1 MKIVLY
7 SYLMKTATLS
17 EKKQPTFLDYC
28 HFLVAS
34 FQNFTQTYFA
44 DHSENWSHDQLNRL
58 LSHERIPARKLWES
72 VKSDIVFDADGYL
85 LFDDTVLPKPYA
97 KAMQPVR
104 RQWSGSEKRVIQ
116 GIGLVSCVYVN
127 PKTDTYWIIDYR
139 IYDVERDGK
148 TKLQHLLDMLS
159 NAYFVKRLPFR
170 TVLVDSWY
178 ASMDVMKA
186 IEALSK
192 VYYAPLKRNRLVST
206 SVASDYQRVEALTWT
221 PAETTEGKLVHIKK
235 FPKGH
240 EVKLFR
246 LVSGSGRTEYIAT
259 NDLSQSDVNATHQ
272 VCRVRWKI
280 EQLHRELKQ
289 VTGIGK
295 CQSRKHR
302 AQRNHIACCL
312 WVWVSLRRAARRAGQ
327 TIYQIKEGLLDDYMR
342 KQLQKPSINIY
353 IA

>member
-1 MKIVLY
+1 MMSINL
-7 SYLMKTATLS
+7 T
-17 EKKQPTFLDYC
+17 EKRSALLLDYC

-44 DHSENWSHDQLNRL
+44 DHSDNYSHDQLNRL
-58 LSHERIPARKLWES
+58 LNTHRISARDLWAS
-72 VKSDIVFDADGYL
+72 VRNDIEFDEDEYL
-85 LFDDTVLPKPYA
+85 LFDDTVVSKQYG
-97 KAMQPVR
+97 KAIQPVR
-104 RQWSGSEKRVIQ
+104 RQWSGSEKRVID
-116 GIGLVSCVYVN
+116 GIGLLTCVYVN
-127 PKTDTYWIIDYR
+127 PKTHQYWIIDYR
-139 IYDVERDGK
+139 IYDVGRDGK
-148 TKLQHLLDMLS
+148 TKLQHLLDMLA
-159 NAYFVKRLPFR
+159 NAYFVKRLSFR
-170 TVLVDSWY
+170 TVLIDSWY
-178 ASMDVMKA
+178 DSMDVMKA

-206 SVASDYQRVEALTWT
+206 SVASGYQRIEALTWT
-221 PAETTEGKLVHIKK
+221 HAETTEGKLVHIKK

-246 LVSGSGRTEYIAT
+246 LVSGSGHTEYIAT

-312 WVWVSLRRAARRAGQ
+312 WVWVSLTRAARKVGQ
-327 TIYQIKEGLLDDYMR
+327 TIYQIKEGLLDDYIR
-342 KQLQKPSINIY
+342 KQLQKPSISINI
-353 IA
+353 A